1 MQRLFLLD
9 ASSLQMEFL
18 PRIVL
23 WITFLIPLVIFIP
36 FNFKGYFNL
45 FTTTLLSVAGIL
57 FSASIFTNGQVGFP
71 VFDLPFIGDIRVK
84 ADLLSGV
91 FIAIISVSALLSS
104 VYAMGYIKPERD
116 GSRMNMYVLSCN
128 YLVISMFL
136 VCVVQNMMAFII
148 IWEIMSFCSF
158 LLVVTEHEKLRT
170 VRSGLS
176 YLIHMHV
183 GVTFLMMAVA
193 LIYLKVGKTDFA
205 AIAPYCLAPSDFPI
219 FGYSDFPIFLLFFLG
234 FGFKLSVIP
243 LHTWG
248 PDTYSSA
255 PPQIAAL
262 MSGAMKK
269 LGIFGIIR
277 VLTYVQHDHT
287 IIGIFMI
294 LIGCFSAIYGIV
306 NAIIQNDMKR
316 ALTYSSVENVG
327 IIVMGLG
334 IGILGLGMQDYSLA
348 YLGLCGALLHVINH
362 TMFKSLLFMSAGAVQ
377 NTINMMNMN
386 QMGGLVKTMPVNAFI
401 FLIASLSICGLPMF
415 NGFISEFLIYGGI
428 LEGLNAAD
436 VTAEVYLLIALV
448 CLALSG
454 GLSIFNY
461 AKMFGVSFLGTPR
474 TERARMAEEPNLWLI
489 FPQLIWVVLIFSVDL
504 FPSHYIKMLDHVIY
518 MFVPRTHVFAN
529 RLFTASQNIALITIV
544 FLLLIV
550 LLLVIRHYA
559 VPKHKIK
566 YGPTWGCGYLAPT
579 HKLQYTSSS
588 FSQLF
593 FTYAE
598 PIVGFVKRN
607 ISLPKDTM
615 FPKDHLYDTHTFDKL
630 DKNLIKNFVGRSEHF
645 MQYFA
650 FLQTGRL
657 QHYVI
662 YGFAFMFLIFILTFT
677 HII

>member
-1 MQRLFLLD
+1 
-9 ASSLQMEFL
+9 MEFI
-18 PRIVL
+18 PQIVL
-23 WITFLIPLVIFIP
+23 WIAFLIPVVIFIP
-36 FNFKGYFNL
+36 FNYKGYFNL
-45 FTTTLLSVAGIL
+45 FTTFILSSAGLLFATH
-57 FSASIFTNGQVGFP
+57 IFLKGEVEYP
-71 VFDLPFIGDIRVK
+71 IFDLPFIGDIRVE

-91 FIAIISVSALLSS
+91 FIGIISVSAILASIYS
-104 VYAMGYIKPERD
+104 MGYIKPERD
-116 GSRMNMYVLSCN
+116 GSRMNMYVLSYN
-128 YLVISMFL
+128 YLVIAMYL
-136 VCVVQNMMAFII
+136 VCVVQNLMAFII
-148 IWEIMSFCSF
+148 IWEVMSFCSF
-158 LLVVTEHEKLRT
+158 LLVITEHEKLRT

-183 GVTFLMMAVA
+183 GVTFLMLAVA
-193 LIYLKVGKTDFA
+193 LVYLKTGQADFA
-205 AIAPYCLAPSDFPI
+205 SIATYCQASADFPI
-219 FGYSDFPIFLLFFLG
+219 FDHPDFPIFLLFFLG

-277 VLTYVQHDHT
+277 VLTYIQHSHVE
-287 IIGIFMI
+287 IGIFMI
-294 LIGCFSAIYGIV
+294 LIGCASAIYGIV

-334 IGILGLGMQDYSLA
+334 IGILGVGVQDYSLA

-377 NTINMMNMN
+377 NSINMMNMN
-386 QMGGLVKTMPVNAFI
+386 QMGGLIKTMPINSFI
-401 FLIASLSICGLPMF
+401 FLIASLSICGLPLF

-436 VTAEVYLLIALV
+436 VTAEVFLLIALI

-461 AKMFGVSFLGTPR
+461 AKMFGISFLGSPR
-474 TERARMAEEPNLWLI
+474 TERARTAEEPNFWLI
-489 FPQLIWVVLIFSVDL
+489 VPQISWVMLIFSVDL
-504 FPSHYIKMLDHVIY
+504 FPSRYIKMLDHVIY

-544 FLLLIV
+544 FMVLVLALLL
-550 LLLVIRHYA
+550 IRHYA
-559 VPKHKIK
+559 VPKSKVV

-579 HKLQYTSSS
+579 HRLQYTSSS

-593 FTYAE
+593 LTYAE
-598 PIVGFVKRN
+598 PILGYVKRGF
-607 ISLPKDTM
+607 SLPKDNM
-615 FPKDHLYDTHTFDKL
+615 FPKDHLYDTHTYDKL
-630 DKNLIKNFVGRSEHF
+630 DKNLVKNFVGRSEHF